1 MLTITHTAEA
11 GTLIEGTARGDGTAQ
26 ILKANGWRW
35 GRSISAWFVPA
46 SRDHHPKSW
55 IIDRTTAALRAAG
68 FEVAHEIDDTWRP
81 TEQVEA
87 DKLARQAAR
96 VEALDAKADRKANA
110 AEAAWQ
116 RHERD
121 AAALPEGGEPIHVG
135 HHSEGRHRR
144 AIARAHDS
152 MRASIDAAND
162 AERAADRANA
172 AAHTTDARYSA
183 STVANRIKKIGADI
197 RRLQRAIDEPHY
209 DPQRG
214 YVHATDEQKAARGTR
229 LDPRIA
235 ELRDQLAYWTRVRDE
250 QVATGA
256 ATNYTREQIH
266 PGDAVKVHGH
276 WRRVVRANPTTV
288 SVESGF
294 GWTDKATY
302 AAIDDHRTAAQVAT
316 AAATQ

>member
-1 MLTITHTAEA
+1 MAGFVRTELANRLASLAEVLVEPVLEAVGDRAVVLTPSGVLA
-11 GTLIEGTARGDGTAQ
+11 GVPWTLLPGFVGRPVTVAQ
-26 ILKANGWRW
+26 SATSWL
-35 GRSISAWFVPA
+35 GR
-46 SRDHHPKSW
+46 
-55 IIDRTTAALRAAG
+55 RTTPLRLATAG
-68 FEVAHEIDDTWRP
+68 FVAGPRVARAEDEV
-81 TEQVEA
+81 V
-87 DKLARQAAR
+87 
-96 VEALDAKADRKANA
+96 
-110 AEAAWQ
+110 
-116 RHERD
+116 
-121 AAALPEGGEPIHVG
+121 AAAKEWPDATVLVG
-135 HHSEGRHRR
+135 
-144 AIARAHDS
+144 
-152 MRASIDAAND
+152 
-162 AERAADRANA
+162 DRANA
-172 AAHTTDARYSA
+172 AARTTDARYSA

>member
-1 MLTITHTAEA
+1 MLTITHTPEA
-11 GTLIEGTARGDGTAQ
+11 GTLIEGTARGDGTAA

-35 GRSISAWFVPA
+35 GRSIAAWYIPA
-46 SRDHHPKSW
+46 SRDHHPKRHV
-55 IIDRTTAALRAAG
+55 IDRTTAALRAAG
-68 FEVAHEIDDTWRP
+68 HEVAHEIDDTWRP

-87 DKLARQAAR
+87 DKIARQAAR
-96 VEALDAKADRKANA
+96 VEALDAKADRKQDA
-110 AEAAWQ
+110 AAAAWQ

-121 AAALPEGGEPIHVG
+121 VAALPEGGEPIHVG

-144 AIARAHDS
+144 ANARAHNS

-162 AERAADRANA
+162 ADRAADRANA

-183 STVANRIKKIGADI
+183 ATVANRIKKIGADI
-197 RRLQRAIDEPHY
+197 RRLERAIDEPHY
-209 DPQRG
+209 DAERG
-214 YVHATDEQKAARGTR
+214 YVHATEEQKAARHVR
-229 LDPRIA
+229 IDPRLA
-235 ELRDQLAYWTRVRDE
+235 ESRDRLAYWTKVRDE
-250 QVATGA
+250 QVAAGN

-302 AAIDDHRTAAQVAT
+302 AAIDDHRTAAQVAA
-316 AAATQ
+316 AAATD